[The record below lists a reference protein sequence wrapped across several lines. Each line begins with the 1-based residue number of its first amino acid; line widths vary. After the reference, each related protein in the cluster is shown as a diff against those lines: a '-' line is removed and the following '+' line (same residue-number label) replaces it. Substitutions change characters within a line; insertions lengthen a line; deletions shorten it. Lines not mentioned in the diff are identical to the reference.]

1 MVGEGDKWS
10 LDNTDREIFPSLK
23 KKKNPTEEEE
33 TDFNEMLCIKNE
45 KR

>member
-10 LDNTDREIFPSLK
+10 LDNTDRGIFPSLK
-23 KKKNPTEEEE
+23 KKRKCAEEEE
-33 TDFNEMLCIKNE
+33 TDFNETLYIKNE